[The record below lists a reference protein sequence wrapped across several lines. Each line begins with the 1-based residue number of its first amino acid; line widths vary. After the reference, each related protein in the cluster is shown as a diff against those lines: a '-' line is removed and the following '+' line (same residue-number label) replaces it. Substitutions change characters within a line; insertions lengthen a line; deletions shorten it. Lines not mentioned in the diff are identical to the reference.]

1 MDGVLIFTVICA
13 MFLALITVL
22 AEIAIEKSFMH
33 VWQKGSSS

>member
-1 MDGVLIFTVICA
+1 MDGVLICAVIYA

-22 AEIAIEKSFMH
+22 AEIVIGKSFMH